1 MIGVSKLLCGTENFG
16 DRLRYVNGANL
27 QKNGVSNGRG
37 PVVVWNCTKTCNL
50 QCMHCYANSDSKK
63 YKGELSTKEALSLID
78 DFHDFKVPVILFS
91 GGEPMLRGDLFELI
105 KHAGDHKIRS
115 TISTN
120 GTLIDMEVAKKI
132 KKSEVGYV
140 GISLDGIGDR
150 HDEFRRTKGCFDKAL
165 AGIENC
171 KKVDQKVGVRFT
183 INSHNYDQ
191 IEDIFQLIKEEK
203 INRVCFYHLVYS
215 GRGSEMIKEDIS
227 HEESRAA
234 MNLIMEKTIELGD
247 KAEIL
252 TVDNHADTVYLYLQS
267 LKKYPNLSDNI
278 FKLMEMNGGNR
289 SGIAIANVDYLG
301 NVHADQFTPQ
311 YNFGNVKDRPFKN
324 IWEDTKNPIM
334 KGLKDRKA
342 LLKGRCSKCKYLSV
356 CNGNFR
362 TRAESVTGDFWGSD
376 PACYLSN
383 KEIGVQE
390 EIGLI

>member
-16 DRLRYVNGANL
+16 DRLRYVNGASQ
-27 QKNGVSNGRG
+27 QKNGVSNGHG

-50 QCMHCYANSDSKK
+50 KCMHCYANSDSKK
-63 YKGELSTKEALSLID
+63 YQGELSTKEALSLID

-105 KHAGDHKIRS
+105 KHAGDYKIRS

-120 GTLIDMEVAKKI
+120 GTLIDMDVARRI
-132 KKSEVGYV
+132 KQSEVGYV

-289 SGIAIANVDYLG
+289 SGIAIANVDNLG
-301 NVHADQFTPQ
+301 NVHADQFTSQ
-311 YNFGNVKDRPFKN
+311 YTFGNVKDRSFKD

-334 KGLKDRKA
+334 NGLKDRKA